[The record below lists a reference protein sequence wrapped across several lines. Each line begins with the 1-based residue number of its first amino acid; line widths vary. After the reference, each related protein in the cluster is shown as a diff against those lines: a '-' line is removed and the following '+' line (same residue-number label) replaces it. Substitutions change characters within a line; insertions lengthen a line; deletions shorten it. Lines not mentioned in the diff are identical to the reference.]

1 MSGTNL
7 SQADQMPSTLKPKD
21 CGCPCHHGVLVVHPV
36 PCCAAV
42 GLWKFPKRKEAVPP
56 KQNGPEKKAD

>member
-1 MSGTNL
+1 
-7 SQADQMPSTLKPKD
+7 MPSTLKPKD
-21 CGCPCHHGVLVVHPV
+21 CGFPCHHGVLVVHPV